1 MYATFILSEKRLIEM
16 GVVLVGSVH
25 TNPALVT
32 LTWFSS
38 ACDFWS
44 FNHQPHTCF
53 RLGTTDCWFIPVWVH
68 GNHRAAVLTHRF
80 VILVLQWPSCA
91 LMFPQQG
98 CLHTLHHHVKRLSQH
113 SGLIWKYT
121 DDLMMHINAKW
132 AWISVTLS
140 LRVVWIVTLDPF
152 SICLHASFPHWR
164 VFICFLLRYLCG
176 RPFFFFL
183 AERRYPHTN
192 LTRLKSHK
200 TYQELQN
207 SPRHSR

>member
-1 MYATFILSEKRLIEM
+1 MYATLILSEKRLIEM

-53 RLGTTDCWFIPVWVH
+53 KLGTTDCWFIPVWVH
-68 GNHRAAVLTHRF
+68 GNHRAAVPTHRF

-91 LMFPQQG
+91 PMFPQQG
-98 CLHTLHHHVKRLSQH
+98 CLHTLHHHVKCLSQH

-121 DDLMMHINAKW
+121 DELMMHTNAKW
-132 AWISVTLS
+132 AWISVTLFFFTCGLDCNTGSILHMFTCQFSALKS
-140 LRVVWIVTLDPF
+140 LHLFPFEIFVWKT
-152 SICLHASFPHWR
+152 
-164 VFICFLLRYLCG
+164 
-176 RPFFFFL
+176 FFFFL
-183 AERRYPHTN
+183 AEREDIHT
-192 LTRLKSHK
+192 
-200 TYQELQN
+200 
-207 SPRHSR
+207 PI